1 MNTVWT
7 LLQLRTPTHILT
19 MMHSLKKKFR
29 SSKRRLNSTSSS
41 TQGSV
46 IDLED
51 RVVMLCEDVS
61 AESST
66 FDSNRGLQNPGE
78 FSSSRGSQI
87 GEQEAGSGSG
97 SDPRIVNLSRDRHSY
112 RQVLYSDMEHY
123 PRGHGDYYVQRVV
136 QWYAG
141 FMSVFH

>member
-1 MNTVWT
+1 
-7 LLQLRTPTHILT
+7 
-19 MMHSLKKKFR
+19 MMHSLKKKLR

-46 IDLED
+46 SDLED
-51 RVVMLCEDVS
+51 RVVMLCEDIS

-78 FSSSRGSQI
+78 FLSSRGSQI

-97 SDPRIVNLSRDRHSY
+97 SDPRIVHLSRDRHSY

-136 QWYAG
+136 QGYAG
-141 FMSVFH
+141 FMSLFH